1 MRSKQKHIQVS
12 SKNATFTPQGQ
23 PGRRSILYLAAVG
36 PAVDGVC
43 ACVCFSSLEAVC
55 ASVCTV
61 LGAGKEKT
69 NKL

>member
-1 MRSKQKHIQVS
+1 MS
-12 SKNATFTPQGQ
+12 SQEAILAPQGQ

-61 LGAGKEKT
+61 LGAGKEKI
-69 NKL
+69 NQNF